1 MARRHGLQ
9 VPALLLALGL
19 ALGTGTLL
27 GCASGGGDAAYDES
41 AAGEAG
47 PPKGVPAP
55 AGHPLARVQEG
66 MQPPQVEEILGQPTT
81 RQTYQT
87 GMAWIPYYWG
97 SDTHRTDWK
106 YKGKGR
112 VVFGHNRWSGVT
124 KVIRVDYDPQ
134 EDGY

>member
-1 MARRHGLQ
+1 VKLPRH
-9 VPALLLALGL
+9 ALCVVGVADRTLA
-19 ALGTGTLL
+19 
-27 GCASGGGDAAYDES
+27 
-41 AAGEAG
+41 EA
-47 PPKGVPAP
+47 P
-55 AGHPLARVQEG
+55 GHPLARVQEG
-66 MQPPQVEEILGQPTT
+66 MQPPQVQEIMGQPTT

-87 GMAWIPYYWG
+87 GMSWIPYYWG

-106 YKGKGR
+106 YKGTGR